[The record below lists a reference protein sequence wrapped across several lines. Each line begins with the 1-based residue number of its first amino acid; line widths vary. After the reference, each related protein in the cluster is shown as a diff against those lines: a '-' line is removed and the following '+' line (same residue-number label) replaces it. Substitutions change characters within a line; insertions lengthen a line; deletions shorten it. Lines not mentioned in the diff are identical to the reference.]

1 MYASLDVLLTHT
13 VNGDFVNAMQEA
25 QENMEDV
32 LITAPSSNCPPVLPV
47 FTLLKPAPR
56 AVLA

>member
-13 VNGDFVNAMQEA
+13 VNGDFVNVMQEA

-32 LITAPSSNCPPVLPV
+32 LITGQPSHCPPVLPV
-47 FTLLKPAPR
+47 LTLSKPAPR